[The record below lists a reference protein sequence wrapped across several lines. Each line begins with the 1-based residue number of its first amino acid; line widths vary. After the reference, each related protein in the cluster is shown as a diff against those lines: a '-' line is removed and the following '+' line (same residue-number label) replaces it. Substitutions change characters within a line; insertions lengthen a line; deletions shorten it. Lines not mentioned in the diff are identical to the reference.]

1 MLARTAERL
10 SRLLR
15 YAFNLSDTN
24 GFLFV
29 GRTPGGERMIDF
41 LLTCAAIVAFFIA
54 ITTAA
59 GFVVVVA
66 LVIKYWREY
75 GG

>member
-1 MLARTAERL
+1 
-10 SRLLR
+10 
-15 YAFNLSDTN
+15 
-24 GFLFV
+24 
-29 GRTPGGERMIDF
+29 MINF
-41 LLTCAAIVAFFIA
+41 ILTCAAIVAFFIA

-66 LVIKYWREY
+66 LVIKYWRDY

>member
-1 MLARTAERL
+1 MLML
-10 SRLLR
+10 SLDD
-15 YAFNLSDTN
+15 AVIGSIT
-24 GFLFV
+24 
-29 GRTPGGERMIDF
+29 GGDPMIDF
-41 LLTCAAIVAFFIA
+41 LLTCAAVVAFFIA

-66 LVIKYWREY
+66 LVIKYWRDY